1 MAVLILV
8 CGLPGTGKTT
18 VASAFAAA
26 MGALHLNS
34 DVLRKKLGLM
44 GHYTPADKARVYDAL
59 IEEAKTALM
68 GKLPVIVDSTFY
80 QEKIREPF
88 RRLATNCGAELY
100 WIMVRASEPVIRQR
114 VGKERADSEADFA
127 VYEKI
132 RDAFEPLAAPCLE
145 VWSDRQTAPEI
156 VATIEQYVRR
166 GAGHVTFEQ
175 IQTIVDQSLLPGR
188 PAPAEI
194 VETHIS
200 WVILTPDYAFKI
212 KKPVGFHF
220 LDFRTLYQRE
230 YSCREEL
237 RLNRRLAPQMYLDVL
252 PIGRD
257 VGGALRIGGEMAETF
272 DYAVQMK
279 RIDNRCQMD
288 VLLAQNKVYPEQM
301 FTLGGLIARFHREH
315 VLRPEETGYQPG
327 DMQKDFD
334 DLFSLVKPAFGIA
347 GEAAPATFEFWK
359 KTADRFLKR
368 YEPLVLERIQNGHWV
383 DGHGDLHARNI
394 FLLPEGP
401 LVFDCIE
408 FNPHFRKIDRLNELA
423 FLCMDLDANG
433 HAELSA
439 DFMRG
444 YREASGLPG
453 APEEISLFLYYK
465 AYRAN
470 VRLKVALLEWAGR
483 LPEVPPAAA
492 LRYWNLLDKYM
503 HELAEWAPF
512 LRKES

>member
-26 MGALHLNS
+26 TGALHVNS

-44 GHYTPADKARVYDAL
+44 GHYTPADKARVYEAL

-68 GKLPVIVDSTFY
+68 GKRPVIVDSTFY

-88 RRLATNCGAELY
+88 RRLATDCGAELY
-100 WIMVRASEPVIRQR
+100 WIMVGASEPVIRER

-132 RDAFEPLAAPCLE
+132 RDAFEPLAGPCLQ
-145 VWSDRQTAPEI
+145 VWSDRQSLPDMVTAIGE
-156 VATIEQYVRR
+156 YVRR

-175 IQTIVDQSLLPGR
+175 IQTIVDQGLFPGR
-188 PAPAEI
+188 PAPAEV

-200 WVILTPDYAFKI
+200 WVILTPDFAFKI

-252 PIGRD
+252 PVGRD
-257 VGGALRIGGEMAETF
+257 AGNTLRIGGELTETIDF
-272 DYAVQMK
+272 AVQMK

-288 VLLAQNKVYPEQM
+288 VLLAQNKVSSGQM
-301 FTLGGLIARFHREH
+301 YALGSLIASFHREH
-315 VLRPEETGYQPG
+315 VLRPEAVGYQPG
-327 DMQKDFD
+327 DMQKDFN
-334 DLFSLVKPAFGIA
+334 DLFSLVKPACGIV
-347 GEAAPATFEFWK
+347 GEAALATFEFWQ

-368 YEPLVLERIQNGHWV
+368 YEPLVLARIQNGDWV

-433 HAELSA
+433 RAELSA

-444 YREASGLPG
+444 YREKSGLPG
-453 APEEISLFLYYK
+453 TPDEISLFLYYK

-470 VRLKVALLEWAGR
+470 VRLKIALLEWAGR
-483 LPEVPPAAA
+483 IPEVPAAAA
-492 LRYWNLLDKYM
+492 LRYWNLLDTYM
-503 HELAEWAPF
+503 RELVEWAPF
-512 LRKES
+512 LRKGS